1 MAISNVSSS
10 NQSTS
15 VNRGTSAPAIP
26 PSPSKER
33 VREKKD
39 DDSTVVSL
47 STHARDLHR
56 ADADQPSPQ
65 EHIERIK
72 ALNRT
77 DEMAQERIRAD
88 AQIEEK
94 AVAAHRK
101 DDEQAFK
108 RINTY
113 A

>member
-15 VNRGTSAPAIP
+15 VNRGSPAPAIA
-26 PSPSKER
+26 PSQAKER
-33 VREKKD
+33 LREKKD

-72 ALNRT
+72 ALNHT
-77 DEMAQERIRAD
+77 DEEAQARLQAD
-88 AQIEEK
+88 AKVEEK
-94 AVAAHRK
+94 AIAANRK

>member
-1 MAISNVSSS
+1 
-10 NQSTS
+10 
-15 VNRGTSAPAIP
+15 
-26 PSPSKER
+26 
-33 VREKKD
+33 
-39 DDSTVVSL
+39 
-47 STHARDLHR
+47 
-56 ADADQPSPQ
+56 
-65 EHIERIK
+65 
-72 ALNRT
+72 
-77 DEMAQERIRAD
+77 MAQERIRAD